1 MIGRALAATM
11 LWLGL
16 AGCAGGPHFG
26 VTITN
31 APAPMD
37 CFPGSQT
44 RPCR

>member
-1 MIGRALAATM
+1 MIGRAFAATM

-16 AGCAGGPHFG
+16 AGCADRPHFG

-44 RPCR
+44 SPCQ